1 MKKIL
6 AMLLLLALMLSGC
19 VRSGPSAQQ
28 PQPSDDAAPS
38 QQAPTDETPE
48 IPEEPSKESSEIPT
62 AEPSETPTEEPS
74 EEPTEPSSEAPVDP
88 TEPEG
93 KLQRVSWA
101 GFMIFSAPSYD
112 SAPVQPLPVGTY
124 TMVDAAQD
132 DEGLHWGKLKS
143 GLGWICLSH
152 IREFNQPVSIGQAEA
167 GLEGA
172 CEFSYSE
179 DPYSIYLVIHAC
191 EKVTDIQIYACSLGD
206 EQMEADALIY
216 EKQLLEKN
224 EIMVIRVNFPGDF
237 TTYEVRLTD
246 AAGMTRRYL
255 VSVSGRNGAIAVATV
270 ATE

>member
-6 AMLLLLALMLSGC
+6 AMLLLLALVLSGC
-19 VRSGPSAQQ
+19 ARKSPSVQQ
-28 PQPSDDAAPS
+28 PSEESAPS
-38 QQAPTDETPE
+38 QQVSTNETPE

-62 AEPSETPTEEPS
+62 AEPSEAPTEEPS
-74 EEPTEPSSEAPVDP
+74 EEPTEPSPEEPVVS

-93 KLQRVSWA
+93 ELQRVAWA
-101 GFMIFSAPSYD
+101 GFMIFSEPSYD
-112 SAPVQPLPVGTY
+112 GMPVQPLPVGTY

-191 EKVTDIQIYACSLGD
+191 EKVTDIQVYACSLGD

-237 TTYEVRLTD
+237 TAYEVRLTD
-246 AAGMTRRYL
+246 AAGMTRCYV

>member
-1 MKKIL
+1 MKKML
-6 AMLLLLALMLSGC
+6 AVLLLLALMLSGC

-28 PQPSDDAAPS
+28 PQPSEDAAPS
-38 QQAPTDETPE
+38 QQDPTETPE
-48 IPEEPSKESSEIPT
+48 QTPVPEVPEEPSE
-62 AEPSETPTEEPS
+62 APSEDPT
-74 EEPTEPSSEAPVDP
+74 TEPSAEAPTEA

-93 KLQRVSWA
+93 ELQRVPWA

-152 IREFNQPVSIGQAEA
+152 IREFNQPVAIGQADA
-167 GLEGA
+167 GLEDK
-172 CEFSYSE
+172 CEFTYSE
-179 DPYSIYLVIHAC
+179 DPYSIPLVIHAC
-191 EKVTDIQIYACSLGD
+191 EKVTDIQIYTCYLGD
-206 EQMEADALIY
+206 VQMEPDALIY
-216 EKQLLEKN
+216 QKQLLEKN
-224 EIMVIRVNFPGDF
+224 ETLVIRVNFPGDF

-255 VSVSGRNGAIAVATV
+255 VSVSGRNGTV
-270 ATE
+270 AVMSAATE

>member
-28 PQPSDDAAPS
+28 PQPSEDAAPS
-38 QQAPTDETPE
+38 QQAPANETPE
-48 IPEEPSKESSEIPT
+48 IPEEPSQE
-62 AEPSETPTEEPS
+62 ASETPTEEPS
-74 EEPTEPSSEAPVDP
+74 EEPTEPSSEEPVVP

-93 KLQRVSWA
+93 ELQRVAWA
-101 GFMIFSAPSYD
+101 GFMIFSEPSYEGM
-112 SAPVQPLPVGTY
+112 PVQPLPVGTY

-191 EKVTDIQIYACSLGD
+191 EKVTDIQVYTCSLGD

>member
-1 MKKIL
+1 MKKML
-6 AMLLLLALMLSGC
+6 VVLLLLALMLSGC

-48 IPEEPSKESSEIPT
+48 IPEEPSQK
-62 AEPSETPTEEPS
+62 PSETPTEEPS
-74 EEPTEPSSEAPVDP
+74 EDPTEPPSETPVDP

-93 KLQRVSWA
+93 ELQRVSWA

-112 SAPVQPLPVGTY
+112 STPVQPLPTGTY

-152 IREFNQPVSIGQAEA
+152 IREFNQPVAIGQADA
-167 GLEGA
+167 GLEDK
-172 CEFSYSE
+172 CEFTYSE
-179 DPYSIYLVIHAC
+179 DPYSIPLVIHAC
-191 EKVTDIQIYACSLGD
+191 EKVTDIEIYTCYLGD
-206 EQMEADALIY
+206 AQMEPDALIY
-216 EKQLLEKN
+216 QKQLLEKN
-224 EIMVIRVNFPGDF
+224 EMMVIRVNFPGDF

-255 VSVSGRNGAIAVATV
+255 VSVSGRNGAVAVMSV